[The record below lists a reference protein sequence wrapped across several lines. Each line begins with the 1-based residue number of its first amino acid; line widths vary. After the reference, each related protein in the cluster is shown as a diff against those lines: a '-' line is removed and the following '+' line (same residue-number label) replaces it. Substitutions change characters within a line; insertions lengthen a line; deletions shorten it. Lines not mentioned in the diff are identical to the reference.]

1 MSTATINVRI
11 PAAEKSKAEAIL
23 SALGLTTSEAI
34 RMFFRQIVYTGGLPF
49 ELKLPPE
56 TLEAMRD
63 AEEGRVE
70 PLTMEEIHAQ
80 LVAIS

>member
-49 ELKLPPE
+49 ELKLPPA

-80 LVAIS
+80 LAAIS

>member
-34 RMFFRQIVYTGGLPF
+34 RMFFRQIGDTGGLPF
-49 ELKLPPE
+49 ERKLPPE

-80 LVAIS
+80 LAAIS